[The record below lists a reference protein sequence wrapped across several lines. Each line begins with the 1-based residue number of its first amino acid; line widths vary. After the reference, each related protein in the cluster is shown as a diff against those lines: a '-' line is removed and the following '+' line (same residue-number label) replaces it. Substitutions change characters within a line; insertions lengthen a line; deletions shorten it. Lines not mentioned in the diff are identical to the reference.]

1 MAKIDTYTKNRLEGL
16 EWALR
21 IIEKEDSLEKGVD
34 MLRRELRFRNIVPVP
49 MRYRA
54 EDVRVANQMLA
65 KRLLSALLVVVLKV
79 LDDEY
84 GWKKKRLRGFIEKF
98 HRHTV
103 GFESIDPYG
112 DHYAELSDY
121 AKWFNETYDAGFSA
135 DAIEEMIH
143 VENQNKMRE
152 IRRVQVDV
160 VEKNLRS
167 KYPEAWE
174 HLKKQIGA

>member
-84 GWKKKRLRGFIEKF
+84 GWKKKDL
-98 HRHTV
+98 
-103 GFESIDPYG
+103 
-112 DHYAELSDY
+112 
-121 AKWFNETYDAGFSA
+121 ETS
-135 DAIEEMIH
+135 
-143 VENQNKMRE
+143 
-152 IRRVQVDV
+152 
-160 VEKNLRS
+160 
-167 KYPEAWE
+167 
-174 HLKKQIGA
+174 LKSSTDTR